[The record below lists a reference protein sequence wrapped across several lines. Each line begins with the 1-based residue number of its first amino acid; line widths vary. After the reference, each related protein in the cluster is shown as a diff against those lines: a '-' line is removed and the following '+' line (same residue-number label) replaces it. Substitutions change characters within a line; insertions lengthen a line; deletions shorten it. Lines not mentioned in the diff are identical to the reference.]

1 MNVSERQERLK
12 KLEKDPGRLF
22 MEDKMNA
29 ALEIVGLKDWYAL
42 WEPDLDLPNKG
53 KCYPDEKSIII
64 CSSDEEEAM
73 ELLIHEIY
81 EIKLRPVLG
90 AHMAVINQQNSVIQ
104 DLLYNEKERMIED
117 MTPYL
122 LQYIEEKMRENGK

>member
-12 KLEKDPGRLF
+12 RLEKDPGRLF

-53 KCYPDEKSIII
+53 KCYPDDKSIII
-64 CSSDEEEAM
+64 CAPRTV
-73 ELLIHEIY
+73 LNLI
-81 EIKLRPVLG
+81 
-90 AHMAVINQQNSVIQ
+90 S
-104 DLLYNEKERMIED
+104 
-117 MTPYL
+117 
-122 LQYIEEKMRENGK
+122 